1 MTEYN
6 FDEIIDRRDTDC
18 VKWDET
24 APGVIPMWV
33 ADMDFRSA
41 PAVVEAV
48 ERRAAHGVYGYTYV
62 RDSYY
67 DAVIGWF
74 ERRHGW
80 KIADR
85 SHILYTTGV
94 VPALSAALYAIDAG
108 ERGVVLTTPVY
119 NCFFSSV
126 RNTRGRLVELPLDYD
141 AATGRY
147 SLDFDRLRLVFANC
161 RGGAFVLCNPHNP
174 VGRIWSDAELEQIAT
189 LARDAEITVVAD
201 EIHCELTLPGLD
213 YTPFAPVAE
222 RVGCRWVALSS
233 PSKAFNTAGLRQA
246 NIVCADPDLRAR
258 IDRAIN
264 DMEICDVGP
273 FGVDALIAA
282 YNHGAGWLDALREY
296 IAGNFSELTAVFGSE
311 LPALTITPLE
321 ATYLAWV
328 NIAPLGQD
336 SDRIAALLESEAGV
350 KVSAGSIYGEAGKQ
364 FIRINLATPRATL
377 REGLKRIVG
386 KLRAITPA

>member
-1 MTEYN
+1 MTPYN

-33 ADMDFRSA
+33 ADMDFRTA

-48 ERRAAHGVYGYTYV
+48 ELRARHGVYGYTYV

-67 DAVIGWF
+67 DAVISWF
-74 ERRHGW
+74 ERRHHW
-80 KIADR
+80 AIADR

-108 ERGVVLTTPVY
+108 ERGVVLCTPVY

-126 RNTRGRLVELPLDYD
+126 RNTRGRLCELPLDYD
-141 AATGRY
+141 SATGRY
-147 SLDFDRLRLVFANC
+147 SIDFEKMRRAFDSC

-174 VGRIWSDAELEQIAT
+174 VGRIWSAAELERIAT
-189 LARDAEITVVAD
+189 LARDADITVVSD
-201 EIHCELTLPGLD
+201 EIHCELTLPGLE
-213 YTPFAPVAE
+213 YTPFAPIAG

-246 NIVCADPDLRAR
+246 NIVCADPELRAR

-282 YNHGAGWLDALREY
+282 YNHGAEWLDALREY
-296 IAGNFSELTAVFGSE
+296 IAGNYRELCTLFAAE

-328 NIAPLGQD
+328 NISPLGSD
-336 SDRIAALLESEAGV
+336 SDSVAAMLESEGGV
-350 KVSAGSIYGEAGKQ
+350 KVSAGSIYGDAGRQ

-377 REGLKRIVG
+377 REGLRRIVA
-386 KLRAITPA
+386 KLK